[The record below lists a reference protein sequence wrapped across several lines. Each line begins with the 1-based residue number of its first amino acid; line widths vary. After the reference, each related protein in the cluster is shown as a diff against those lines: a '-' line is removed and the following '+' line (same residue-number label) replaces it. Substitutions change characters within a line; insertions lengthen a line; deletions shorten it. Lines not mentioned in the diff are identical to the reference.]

1 MIEFEEYSRN
11 NGKRLLE
18 EKGILE
24 SVREI
29 PSIWSEYPYQRDYA
43 DRSSVLV
50 DLGGWETEVQI
61 DLGPSESPH
70 AERLTPMLDVYHH
83 DHNVAVEHEKKEQMR
98 ARWHLMKMQAASERT
113 ETLDIDV
120 GVMLYPSGQ
129 APSLG
134 RTRREFEGPFF
145 NRHFRSH
152 LPVYV
157 LEYSV
162 VDE

>member
-11 NGKRLLE
+11 DGKRVLE
-18 EKGILE
+18 EKGLLE

-29 PSIWSEYPYQRDYA
+29 PSVWSEYPSQSNYP
-43 DRSSVLV
+43 DRSSALA

-61 DLGPSESPH
+61 DLGPIESPH
-70 AERLTPMLDVYHH
+70 TERLTPMLDIYHP
-83 DHNVAVEHEKKEQMR
+83 DHHVAVEHEKKEQMR
-98 ARWHLMKMQAASERT
+98 ARWHLMKMQAASERV

-134 RTRREFEGPFF
+134 RTRRELEGPFF
-145 NRHFRSH
+145 NRHFRIH

>member
-11 NGKRLLE
+11 DGKRVLE
-18 EKGILE
+18 EKGLLE

-29 PSIWSEYPYQRDYA
+29 PLVWCEYPSQSDYT
-43 DRSSVLV
+43 DRSSALA

-61 DLGPSESPH
+61 DLGPSDSPH
-70 AERLTPMLDVYHH
+70 VDRLTPMLDVYHP
-83 DHNVAVEHEKKEQMR
+83 DHHVAVEHEKKEQMR

-113 ETLDIDV
+113 EALDIDV
-120 GVMLYPSGQ
+120 AVMLYPTGQ
-129 APSLG
+129 DASLD
-134 RTRREFEGPFF
+134 RTRRELEGPFF
-145 NRHFRSH
+145 NRHFRIH

-162 VDE
+162 VDA